1 MSIRSLCL
9 VFLSAVSTFVHASEP
24 SAPAVAPSAEA
35 SATAAAPTEAKAI
48 IEETE
53 LSMAMARD
61 GQFGRI
67 KGREMKR
74 LESAFSHIMETLGQ
88 VDTLAELNTQ
98 QAQSLALA
106 RSQFSEI
113 LKPED
118 ENRKICKRVASTGT
132 RLGALECL
140 TLAERRARARASR
153 NLVSDAQ
160 RGFCV
165 PGEGTPCVMGGGGG

>member
-1 MSIRSLCL
+1 MMIRSLYL
-9 VFLSAVSTFVHASEP
+9 ALLFAFQTLASASEP
-24 SAPAVAPSAEA
+24 VAPAAAPSSEA
-35 SATAAAPTEAKAI
+35 STPAAAPTEAQAI

-67 KGREMKR
+67 RGREMKR
-74 LESAFSHIMETLGQ
+74 LESAYSHIVETLGG
-88 VDTLAELNTQ
+88 VDTLAQLNPQ
-98 QAQSLALA
+98 QAQSLELA
-106 RSQFSEI
+106 RSQFDEI

-118 ENRKICKRVASTGT
+118 ENRKICKRVANTGT

-153 NLVSDAQ
+153 SMVNDAQ

-165 PGEGTPCVMGGGGG
+165 PGEGTPCVMGGRGG